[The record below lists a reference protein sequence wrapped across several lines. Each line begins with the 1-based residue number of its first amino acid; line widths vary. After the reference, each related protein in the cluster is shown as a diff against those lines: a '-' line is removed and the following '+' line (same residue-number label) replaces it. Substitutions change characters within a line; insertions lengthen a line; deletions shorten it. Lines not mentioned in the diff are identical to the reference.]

1 MERWENLTGYK
12 KHEIVGKRS
21 CSILQQSNGSS
32 DASASSRSRN
42 RKDMNQLMGPVLFQR
57 PSCAM
62 VVNYTKTGRRFR
74 QYVTIYPLSTDS
86 NVTHYFGLTT
96 FVQWL
101 GQNDENKDQTTA
113 KKPPQ
118 QQATKHTNNTKDG
131 SSQESSSSASINPN
145 STSSSNNTIS
155 SIDAVASSN
164 LKRKKPSK

>member
-1 MERWENLTGYK
+1 
-12 KHEIVGKRS
+12 
-21 CSILQQSNGSS
+21 
-32 DASASSRSRN
+32 
-42 RKDMNQLMGPVLFQR
+42 MNQLMGPVLFQR

-101 GQNDENKDQTTA
+101 DQIDDENKDETTA
-113 KKPPQ
+113 KKPPPQ
-118 QQATKHTNNTKDG
+118 QQATKNTNNTKDG